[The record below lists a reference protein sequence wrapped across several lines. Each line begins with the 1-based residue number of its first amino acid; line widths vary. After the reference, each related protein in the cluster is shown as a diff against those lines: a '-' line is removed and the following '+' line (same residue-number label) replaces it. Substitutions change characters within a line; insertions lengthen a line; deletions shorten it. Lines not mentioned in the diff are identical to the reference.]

1 MRHTLLP
8 GWIVLLALACS
19 SPDARGSQASPPGQS
34 GGAATS
40 TDFKVVVWYSRD
52 RPLETFKYQIYD
64 VRKGEYTP
72 AVDAWLQLMR
82 TKYTSHYVTL
92 REVNL
97 ADEKGKTEML
107 KVGAVVKR
115 ELAAAAAMEGV
126 VVGYGLPGY
135 KLPTI
140 ATTTTVPVPAG
151 VSRTAPPGGLYG
163 GPSYLN
169 PPGASFPF
177 PVPYPRPHP

>member
-1 MRHTLLP
+1 MRHILLP
-8 GWIVLLALACS
+8 GFIVLLALGCF
-19 SPDARGSQASPPGQS
+19 SPDAPGRQASPPGQPTE
-34 GGAATS
+34 AANQ

-82 TKYTSHYVTL
+82 TNYTSHYVAL
-92 REVNL
+92 CEVNQ
-97 ADEKGKTEML
+97 ADEKGNTEML

-115 ELAAAAAMEGV
+115 ELVAAAAMEGV

-140 ATTTTVPVPAG
+140 ATTTTIPAPARISQPATRG
-151 VSRTAPPGGLYG
+151 PIPDRT
-163 GPSYLN
+163 SYSN
-169 PPGASFPF
+169 PPGARFPF